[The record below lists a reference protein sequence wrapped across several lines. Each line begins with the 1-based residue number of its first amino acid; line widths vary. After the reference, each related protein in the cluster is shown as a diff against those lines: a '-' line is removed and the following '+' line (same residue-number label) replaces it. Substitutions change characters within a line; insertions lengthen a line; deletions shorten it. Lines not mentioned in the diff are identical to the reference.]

1 MAETSE
7 DWNFYEA
14 KYKPLYEELA
24 QTINQLAKPLQLQE
38 KTKKGRYRKHA
49 DSASGTDS
57 TPPQHTHTHT
67 QHNTTHTTRHTT
79 RTRTTHTVTLSD
91 INVSRS
97 Q

>member
-14 KYKPLYEELA
+14 KYKPLYEELT
-24 QTINQLAKPLQLQE
+24 QTINRLAKPLQLQE

-57 TPPQHTHTHT
+57 ARHAH
-67 QHNTTHTTRHTT
+67 THTTR
-79 RTRTTHTVTLSD
+79 S
-91 INVSRS
+91 N
-97 Q
+97 